1 MQQSKRVFRLYIWR
15 NQGSVCIVDAVA
27 IKGVEMGGSLVG
39 IEGMGSRRGSANI
52 WGRLPSLLLIHPAYC
67 STLSS
72 VRPLHG
78 LPSLLLIQ
86 GVIGWLEVG
95 SPDRDPGS

>member
-52 WGRLPSLLLIHPAYC
+52 WGRFTQFIIDPPLLLFY
-67 STLSS
+67 TFL
-72 VRPLHG
+72 RP
-78 LPSLLLIQ
+78 SAAWFTQFI
-86 GVIGWLEVG
+86 I
-95 SPDRDPGS
+95 DPGGDRVAGSG

>member
-27 IKGVEMGGSLVG
+27 IKGVEMGGSIILRGWDRVG
-39 IEGMGSRRGSANI
+39 VQQIFGAG
-52 WGRLPSLLLIHPAYC
+52 LPSLLLIHPSSYC

-72 VRPLHG
+72 AAWFTQF
-78 LPSLLLIQ
+78 I
-86 GVIGWLEVG
+86 I
-95 SPDRDPGS
+95 DPGGDRVAGSG

>member
-27 IKGVEMGGSLVG
+27 IKRVEMGGSLVG

-52 WGRLPSLLLIHPAYC
+52 
-67 STLSS
+67 
-72 VRPLHG
+72 
-78 LPSLLLIQ
+78 
-86 GVIGWLEVG
+86 
-95 SPDRDPGS
+95 

>member
-27 IKGVEMGGSLVG
+27 IKRVEMGGSLVG

-52 WGRLPSLLLIHPAYC
+52 WGRLPSLLLIHPPP
-67 STLSS
+67 TVLHFPPS
-72 VRPLHG
+72 VRCMVYP
-78 LPSLLLIQ
+78 
-86 GVIGWLEVG
+86 VYY
-95 SPDRDPGS
+95 

>member
-27 IKGVEMGGSLVG
+27 IKGLEMGGSLVHG

-52 WGRLPSLLLIHPAYC
+52 WGRFTHFIIDPPLSYC

-72 VRPLHG
+72 LHG